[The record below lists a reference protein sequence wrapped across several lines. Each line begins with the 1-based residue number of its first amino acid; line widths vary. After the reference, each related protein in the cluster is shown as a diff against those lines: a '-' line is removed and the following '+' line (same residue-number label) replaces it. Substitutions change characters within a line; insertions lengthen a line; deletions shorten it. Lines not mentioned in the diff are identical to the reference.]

1 MSQKTILILVDIAH
15 QESAVELCHYAAALL
30 PDSGGLHLAYVLPY
44 GNFSYVEPYV
54 SADSLKAS
62 AKRAHDE
69 LGAIRHAVGIEANAH
84 VLRGSIGEQAL
95 LLAKTISA
103 DLIARPCASNIALDE
118 TNIGVARRSR
128 IVNKPEERCV
138 PHEGVRAS
146 GSITRP

>member
-30 PDSGGLHLAYVLPY
+30 PDSGELHLAYVLPY

-103 DLIARPCASNIALDE
+103 DLILLNAHRPGTQFHTLGSHAAQIMRHAECSVL
-118 TNIGVARRSR
+118 VRR
-128 IVNKPEERCV
+128 
-138 PHEGVRAS
+138 
-146 GSITRP
+146 